1 MTTMASPVRDLQ
13 IKAGELIKVAQSMP
27 PAPRIL
33 AEVSDLLND
42 ANSSVDEITTVLRR
56 DTAMTTR
63 VLRVSNSVTYAGE
76 SPVASLEEAIQ
87 RVGFGET
94 YRIVGFAAAAQVG
107 QRHLPFYGVTAA
119 QFREN
124 ALLTALLMERLA
136 DLLGLDGRSA
146 YTAGLLRSVGKLALD
161 QICVARGD
169 HDSYEADGR
178 TPLLR
183 WETERCG
190 LDNVHAAKT
199 ILATWRFPVATIN
212 AINEHYS
219 PGADAPILARLL
231 NVAAA
236 AADRCGHGWP
246 GEWSYWSQA
255 MEQAESLRLTEE
267 NLNEATRDAL
277 EAFGPVR
284 AAVG

>member
-1 MTTMASPVRDLQ
+1 MTTMASPERDLQ
-13 IKAGELIKVAQSMP
+13 IKSGELLKVAQSMP
-27 PAPRIL
+27 AAPRIL

-42 ANSSVDEITTVLRR
+42 ANSSVDEITTLLRR

-63 VLRVSNSVTYAGE
+63 VLRVSNSVRYVGE
-76 SPVASLEEAIQ
+76 TPVASLEEAIQ

-94 YRIVGFAAAAQVG
+94 YRIVGFAAAAQVV

-136 DLLGLDGRSA
+136 DRLGLDGRSA

-161 QICVARGD
+161 QICVTRGD
-169 HDSYEADGR
+169 SDSYESDGR

-183 WETERCG
+183 WEGERCG
-190 LDNVHAAKT
+190 MDNVTAAKA
-199 ILATWRFPVATIN
+199 ILATWRFPATTIN
-212 AINEHYS
+212 AIHEHCN
-219 PGADAPILARLL
+219 PGSNAPILARLL
-231 NVAAA
+231 NVSAA

-246 GEWSYWSQA
+246 GEWSYWAQA
-255 MEQAESLRLTEE
+255 MEQAEFLRLSEE
-267 NLNEATRDAL
+267 SLNEGTRDAL

-284 AAVG
+284 VAVG